1 MRFFNGLIAIWLAA
15 AALGPMASLEAKTRK
30 GDKFLAEGRIAEE
43 KKDWDTALASYE
55 KALSEDPADLVYQM
69 AATKARFQ
77 CAQVHIDAGLRLRA
91 QGHLEDS
98 MAEFQKAYAI
108 NPGSAVATQELDLTR
123 QMIERDRKRE
133 AATGKEPLPA
143 ERALTPVQE
152 YEQQEKARL
161 KRLEGVPELRPLNP
175 APINLKMNNKARVL
189 FDTVAKYAG
198 INLLWDPEYQ
208 NPPRDGFNVELN
220 DSTIEQAL
228 DYLAVLTHSFWKP
241 VSANT
246 ILVTN
251 ENPNKRRDYEEQVV
265 KVFYLKNI
273 QADQEMNEVI
283 TALRTVADLQKVA
296 LYKGQNAIVVRGEAD
311 KVELAEKIINDLDKP
326 KAEVVVDLMVIE
338 ASSTFSKQITAA
350 IASTGLN
357 MPLTFSPRTSIQVQ
371 NSSTSS
377 NNSANSS
384 TTNLGNTT
392 GTTGTTSATT
402 GTLIPI
408 SEVRHVSSADFATT
422 LPSALLQAA
431 LSDAKSRIL
440 QAPQLRS
447 VDNVKATLKIGE
459 KEPIATGSFQ
469 PGVAGVGVNP
479 LVNTQFTYQD
489 VGVNVEITPRVHENG
504 DVTMHID
511 LDISTVASYV
521 NVGGINQPVI
531 GQRKVQHDIRMHEGE
546 VGLLGGLINTE
557 DDKTVTGIPGLASIP
572 LFGNLFKGSSVNHNR
587 DELMIVVIPHVIR
600 QPEIT
605 ADDLRTIA
613 VGSQNIPHL
622 SYAPRQQQPQAAEA
636 PAPAAAEA
644 QPPAATQPAVR
655 PASPA
660 VVPVTP
666 VQPAPQPVAPVQLAP
681 PLPPAPPPI
690 PGVGMPPATAPP
702 LAPGAAPPLTGGP
715 AASAEAN
722 GPTQVHFSPSH
733 VDAAAGGNF
742 IVSVT
747 MDNPLDAAFAPMVLE
762 FDPKLLR
769 LNDIALGGLLSSGG
783 QKPVFRKNIQNERGA
798 ASVILNELPDNPGVT
813 AATGTLVTLSFQAVA
828 PGNGTVTIQSMTA
841 KNSRGSVIFTGS
853 PQLSVTVSNPQQP
866 QPAVQVH

>member
-30 GDKFLAEGRIAEE
+30 GDKYLAEGRIAEE

-91 QGHLEDS
+91 QGQLEES
-98 MAEFQKAYAI
+98 VTEFQKAYAI
-108 NPGSAVATQELDLTR
+108 DPGSAVATQEIDLTR
-123 QMIERDRKRE
+123 QMIERERKRE
-133 AATGKEPLPA
+133 AATGKEAPPA
-143 ERALTPVQE
+143 ERALTPVQA

-161 KRLEGVPELRPLNP
+161 ARLEGVPELRPLNP
-175 APINLKMNNKARVL
+175 APINLKMNNKAKVL

-228 DYLAVLTHSFWKP
+228 DYLAVLTHSFWRP

-296 LYKGQNAIVVRGEAD
+296 LYKGQNAIVVRGEAE

-338 ASSTFSKQITAA
+338 ASTTFSKQITAA

-357 MPLTFSPRTSIQVQ
+357 MPLTFSPRSSIQVQ
-371 NSSTSS
+371 NTSTSS
-377 NNSANSS
+377 NSSANSS

-392 GTTGTTSATT
+392 GTTGTTSSAT

-408 SEVRHVSSADFATT
+408 NAVGHVGSSDFATT

-431 LSDAKSRIL
+431 LSDAGSRIL

-546 VGLLGGLINTE
+546 VGLLGGLINNE

-600 QPEIT
+600 KPEIT
-605 ADDLRTIA
+605 PDDLRTIA

-622 SYAPRQQQPQAAEA
+622 TYAPRPQAAEA
-636 PAPAAAEA
+636 QAAAAAQAPAATPPGTPAA
-644 QPPAATQPAVR
+644 TVPAVNPAPPAA
-655 PASPA
+655 
-660 VVPVTP
+660 P
-666 VQPAPQPVAPVQLAP
+666 VQPAPPPV
-681 PLPPAPPPI
+681 PPAPPAI

-702 LAPGAAPPLTGGP
+702 LAPGAAPPPTGGP
-715 AASAEAN
+715 ARAEFN
-722 GPTQVHFSPSH
+722 GPTRVYFAPGH
-733 VDAAAGGNF
+733 VDAAPGGNF

-747 MDNPLDAAFAPMVLE
+747 IDNGQDVAFAPMVLE
-762 FDPKLLR
+762 FDPKLVR

-798 ASVILNELPDNPGVT
+798 ASVILNTLPDNPGVT

-828 PGNGTVTIQSMTA
+828 PGSGTVTIQSMTA
-841 KNSRGSVIFTGS
+841 KNSRGSVIFSGS
-853 PQLSVTVSNPQQP
+853 PQLSVTVK
-866 QPAVQVH
+866 